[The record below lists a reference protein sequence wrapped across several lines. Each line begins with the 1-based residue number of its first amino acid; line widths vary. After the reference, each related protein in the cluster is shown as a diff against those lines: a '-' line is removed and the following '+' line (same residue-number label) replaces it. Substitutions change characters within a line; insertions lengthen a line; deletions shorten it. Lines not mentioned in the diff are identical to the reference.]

1 MSEKTKQQ
9 FLCIKR
15 PPRKNFASTITDD
28 EAEIISV
35 HFAYMKQLL
44 EDGVLIMAGPVTTGE
59 FGVSVFEAESEEEAK
74 EIVYND
80 PAVAKGLMTPEIYP
94 YRVSLIRK

>member
-1 MSEKTKQQ
+1 MPENKKQQ
-9 FLCIKR
+9 YLCIKR
-15 PPRKNFASTITDD
+15 PPRKDFADSMTDD
-28 EAEIISV
+28 EAEIMSV

-44 EDGVLIMAGPVTTGE
+44 ADGVLIMAGPVTTGE
-59 FGVSVFEAESEEEAK
+59 FGVSVFEAESDEAAK

-80 PAVAKGLMTPEIYP
+80 PAVAIGLMTPEIYP